1 MGELA
6 PDHDSHA
13 VVVGIVRPSIGRDL
27 GGAEPRGVTL
37 PSPGVVFSIN
47 GC

>member
-1 MGELA
+1 MGELSL
-6 PDHDSHA
+6 DRDSHV

-27 GGAEPRGVTL
+27 GSAEPRGVTL
-37 PSPGVVFSIN
+37 PSPGVVLSVS